1 MPIKSKHKVVVHSGT
16 SRTLPPSV
24 KAKKLIAKKKEAKI
38 IEEVEDVYDDL
49 DEDEQ
54 EVTTSKK
61 KKAKLKVEDSE
72 AFVSRTKEVLAKL
85 DAERALN
92 PMTEDSD
99 ANYEFYRAALAET
112 LEMVPLAKQGF
123 MRFQNQSNAYAY
135 NALVTKCQELIADLE
150 ALSDKSNLLDKLL
163 DQFILPSFMGI
174 TANLG
179 NAYTLGAS
187 EIKALGLSSREQD
200 KVLAIFTNMIRNS
213 GSYLQDTQNGLINS
227 LRGQMSED
235 D

>member
-1 MPIKSKHKVVVHSGT
+1 MQQKSKTTVVVHST
-16 SRTLPPSV
+16 SSRRHPPSV
-24 KAKKLIAKKKEAKI
+24 QAKKVIATKKKLVA
-38 IEEVEDVYDDL
+38 EVVDDL
-49 DEDEQ
+49 DEDYE
-54 EVTTSKK
+54 EETVSKK
-61 KKAKLKVEDSE
+61 KKKAVALKEPD
-72 AFVSRTKEVLAKL
+72 ANTFISRMNTILERI
-85 DAERALN
+85 DADRALN

-99 ANYEFYRAALAET
+99 ANYEFYKAALAET
-112 LEMVPLAKQGF
+112 LEMIPPAKAGF
-123 MRFQNQSNAYAY
+123 MRYQNQSNAYAY

-150 ALSDKSNLLDKLL
+150 ALSDKSNMLDKLL

-187 EIKALGLSSREQD
+187 EIKSLDLPQRERD
-200 KVLAIFTNMIRNS
+200 RVMEIFTNMIRNS

-227 LRGQMSED
+227 LRGQLSED